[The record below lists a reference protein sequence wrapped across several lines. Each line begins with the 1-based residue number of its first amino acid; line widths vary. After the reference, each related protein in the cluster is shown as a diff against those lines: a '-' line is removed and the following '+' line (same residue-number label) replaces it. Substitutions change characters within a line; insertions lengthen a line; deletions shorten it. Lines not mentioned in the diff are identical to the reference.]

1 MNIGLFKEII
11 REAKRIKLPYLVMMF
26 HSSELMPGCSIYR
39 KTNESIEELYNLLE
53 EFFDLLHVEGIVP
66 QTLTEAAKTVE
77 L

>member
-1 MNIGLFKEII
+1 
-11 REAKRIKLPYLVMMF
+11 MF

-53 EFFDLLHVEGIVP
+53 EFFDLLRVEDIAP
-66 QTLTEAAKTVE
+66 QTLTEAAKTFE